1 MTNDD
6 NEVETV
12 WREFWLPIVAPNGVV
27 DMEQVK
33 KELWDFKQLMGN
45 AAKVYGHVTRSRISN
60 PLTVPDAVIG
70 EADECQED
78 ATRYAIEEFF
88 EEGDFDGLGA
98 DTVAQLKEYMGRWF
112 GKLPAIPLYDDG
124 KRD

>member
-1 MTNDD
+1 MANED

-12 WREFWLPIVAPNGVV
+12 WREFWLPIVAPNDVV

-33 KELWDFKQLMGN
+33 KELFDFKTLMGN
-45 AAKVYGHVTRSRISN
+45 TARVYSYVTRGHISK
-60 PLTVPDAVIG
+60 PLTMPEAVIG
-70 EADECQED
+70 EADKRQED
-78 ATRYAIEEFF
+78 ATWYAIEDFF
-88 EEGDFDGLGA
+88 EEGDFDGLDA

-124 KRD
+124 K